1 MGGGGAARWSRVH
14 PVAYINYGRK
24 AAGWFLRLPVVSCRV
39 LAERRHRLI
48 LRALRSG
55 GTASVTGLAE
65 QLGSSAA
72 TIRRDLLKLEADG
85 LLTRVHGGAVVDDRP
100 TPFDEAA
107 EVLVA
112 EKDAIAAR
120 AAALIEDGQSV
131 ILDSG
136 TTVHRLALQLRGRRL
151 TVITNNLAVYDELVD
166 DEAVDLMLL
175 GGMVIRESR
184 MLDGFMAEDNLR
196 QVHADWL
203 FMGACG
209 VRPGG
214 QVMDTTVAEV
224 PARRAMI
231 AAGDKVVLL
240 ADRSKFPGDGMVK
253 ICGPEDLDALVT
265 NALEGDATCAALR
278 EAGVDVI
285 RARAASPER
294 AE

>member
-1 MGGGGAARWSRVH
+1 M
-14 PVAYINYGRK
+14 
-24 AAGWFLRLPVVSCRV
+24 
-39 LAERRHRLI
+39 LAERRHQLI
-48 LRALRSG
+48 LQALRSG
-55 GTASVTGLAE
+55 GTASVTDLAE
-65 QLGSSAA
+65 QLDASAA

-85 LLTRVHGGAVVDDRP
+85 RLTRVHGGAVIEEEP
-100 TPFDEAA
+100 PPFDEAA
-107 EVLVA
+107 AVWVD

-120 AAALIEDGQSV
+120 AATLIEDGQSV

-151 TVITNNLAVYDELVD
+151 TVITNNLAVYDELSD
-166 DEAVDLMLL
+166 DENIELMLL

-209 VRPGG
+209 LRPGG

-231 AAGDKVVLL
+231 AAGDRVALL
-240 ADRSKFPGDGMVK
+240 ADRSKFPGTGMVK
-253 ICGPEDLDALVT
+253 ICGPEDLDVLIT
-265 NALEGDATCAALR
+265 NAPEDDATCTAVR
-278 EAGVDVI
+278 EAGVRVI
-285 RARAASPER
+285 PTAPAA
-294 AE
+294 ADG

>member
-1 MGGGGAARWSRVH
+1 M
-14 PVAYINYGRK
+14 
-24 AAGWFLRLPVVSCRV
+24 
-39 LAERRHRLI
+39 LAERRHQLI

-55 GTASVTGLAE
+55 GTASVAELAE
-65 QLGSSAA
+65 RLDSSAA

-85 LLTRVHGGAVVDDRP
+85 LLTRVHGGAVIDEERA
-100 TPFDEAA
+100 PFDEAA

-120 AAALIEDGQSV
+120 AATLIEDGQSI

-136 TTVHRLALQLRGRRL
+136 TTVHRLARRLHGRRL
-151 TVITNNLAVYDELVD
+151 TVITNNLAVYDELIG
-166 DEAVDLMLL
+166 DETIDLMLL

-209 VRPGG
+209 LRPGG

-240 ADRSKFPGDGMVK
+240 ADRSKFPGTGMVK
-253 ICGPEDLDALVT
+253 ICDPEDLDAIVT
-265 NALEGDATCAALR
+265 DAPEDDATCTSLR
-278 EAGVDVI
+278 EAGVTVI
-285 RARAASPER
+285 PTAPATVDG
-294 AE
+294 

>member
-1 MGGGGAARWSRVH
+1 M
-14 PVAYINYGRK
+14 
-24 AAGWFLRLPVVSCRV
+24 
-39 LAERRHRLI
+39 LAEGRHRLI

-55 GTASVTGLAE
+55 GAASVAE
-65 QLGSSAA
+65 LSERLDVSAA

-85 LLTRVHGGAVVDDRP
+85 LLTRVHGGAVVEEEQP
-100 TPFDEAA
+100 APFDEAA
-107 EVLVA
+107 AVQVA

-120 AAALIEDGQSV
+120 AAAMIEDGQSV

-136 TTVHRLALQLRGRRL
+136 TTVHRLARQLRGRRL
-151 TVITNNLAVYDELVD
+151 TVITNNLAVYEELID
-166 DEAVDLMLL
+166 DEQVELMLL

-184 MLDGFMAEDNLR
+184 MLDGFMAEENLR
-196 QVHADWL
+196 QVHADWF

-240 ADRSKFPGDGMVK
+240 ADRSKFPGTGMVK
-253 ICGPEDLDALVT
+253 ICGPEELDMLVT
-265 NALEGDATCAALR
+265 GAPADEPTCSALG
-278 EAGVDVI
+278 EAGVRVVSTSADDLQDLG
-285 RARAASPER
+285 E
-294 AE
+294 

>member
-1 MGGGGAARWSRVH
+1 
-14 PVAYINYGRK
+14 
-24 AAGWFLRLPVVSCRV
+24 VSGCV
-39 LAERRHRLI
+39 LAERRHQPI
-48 LRALRSG
+48 LQVLRSG
-55 GTASVTGLAE
+55 GTSSVTDLAE
-65 QLGSSAA
+65 QLDASAA

-85 LLTRVHGGAVVDDRP
+85 LLTRVHGGAVVEEDQP
-100 TPFDEAA
+100 SFSEAA
-107 EVLVA
+107 AVRVD

-120 AAALIEDGQSV
+120 AAAMIEDGQSV

-151 TVITNNLAVYDELVD
+151 TVITNNLAVYDELND
-166 DEAVDLMLL
+166 DENIDLMLL

-209 VRPGG
+209 LRPGG

-231 AAGDKVVLL
+231 TAGDKVVLL
-240 ADRSKFPGDGMVK
+240 ADRSKFPGTGMVK
-253 ICGPEDLDALVT
+253 ICGPEDLYALVT
-265 NALEGDATCAALR
+265 DASEDDATCMALR
-278 EAGVDVI
+278 EAGVTVI
-285 RARAASPER
+285 PTTQATADTSPSDLYGR
-294 AE
+294 